1 MEFSVDDFHRSSAFK
16 EEGNDQYRKGNYDD
30 AKAKYNDGMNLLT
43 NRKDEESKELLGN
56 LLLNRGACNLKLNDY
71 TSCIDDCT
79 LALTH
84 ANPVLRVK
92 ALFRRATAFWQLG
105 KLSES
110 RADLQTIL
118 GLDKSNNEALHLMKI
133 VAEAIERKKP
143 QDNVQRLIERIK
155 EEIEK
160 KVEGEKGIVDAI
172 RCLIDLCSED
182 SYHSRQ
188 FGKFSGL
195 ILLVDLISDPVYSND
210 LRVVCVRLLAVLTN
224 HSIFCRQFITLDAY
238 HENNSNSVV
247 QEDFLNSE
255 EIVLSVSSDKEG
267 SSLPFLSVFALLK
280 LSLVETEKTIIM
292 IIMNILRSFP
302 VFKDHTDSNTMV
314 PTEEQLFLPSFYG
327 KMIIFSFKKLLK
339 SSSSSVRSEE
349 NFTFLIEAFNAFL
362 SDLPNYYDQ
371 VKPVDSRLES
381 LEDRNKR
388 LTITRSL
395 KYRSHI
401 HASWAIFECD
411 MIPLLI
417 DLLDNDSDSTSFLFK
432 QGASSALAKLIKY
445 YDENGNY
452 ERIKKYFT
460 KLFSR
465 ITIQSSSDS
474 SEGKESLLEHL
485 PENIPFWRKRALL
498 EGSLLLSHPELGSW
512 LLEQHNGIQ
521 QLILL
526 IQTQDIKLTKISSEV
541 LCLASGADSS
551 VALLK
556 PVVELGILESL
567 IHYND
572 NEIKSNAASAL
583 TKLAIKSKALTSDS
597 PENSEILNTVHSILK
612 NSSSSW
618 SDLKDNNNHSKQLQS
633 STERC
638 IEVLSALV
646 GKSYVKEEIVHG
658 SSRVKSCIAELIN
671 LSIPEGS
678 SALFAIA
685 HIFAAL
691 TVTNRE
697 LKALALAEKEM
708 TVEQYEQLAELNR
721 IKTKG
726 ENGEVIE
733 EKKVKLLLLHV
744 LDVLK
749 KMIFLVGG
757 S

>member
-1 MEFSVDDFHRSSAFK
+1 MEFSVDEYQRSSAFK
-16 EEGNDQYRKGNYDD
+16 EEGNDQYRKGNHDS
-30 AKAKYNDGMNLLT
+30 AKNKYTDGINLLT
-43 NRKDEESKELLGN
+43 HRTDEESKALLGN
-56 LLLNRGACNLKLNDY
+56 LLINRAACSLKLSDY
-71 TSCIDDCT
+71 PSCIDDCT
-79 LALTH
+79 LALTY
-84 ANPVLRVK
+84 ADPSLRAK
-92 ALFRRATAFWQLG
+92 ALFRRATAFCQMG

-110 RADLQTIL
+110 RIDLQTIL
-118 GLDKSNNEALHLMKI
+118 SQDKTNKEALHLMKI
-133 VAEAIERKKP
+133 VAEAIEKKKP
-143 QDNVQRLIERIK
+143 QDNVQRLVERVK
-155 EEIEK
+155 EENAK
-160 KVEGEKGIVDAI
+160 KDGEKGIVEAV

-182 SYHSRQ
+182 SYHARQ

-195 ILLVDLISDPVYSND
+195 HLLVDLINTPEYSND
-210 LRVVCVRLLAVLTN
+210 LRIVCVRLLAVLTN
-224 HSIFCRQFITLDAY
+224 HSIFCQQYITVDTY
-238 HENNSNSVV
+238 HGNNNNLVV
-247 QEDFLNSE
+247 KEDFLNSE
-255 EIVLSVSSDKEG
+255 EIVFSVSSVSSDKEG
-267 SSLPFLSVFALLK
+267 SQLPFLSVFALLK
-280 LSLVETEKTIIM
+280 LSLMEIEKTIIM

-302 VFKDHTDSNTMV
+302 VFKDNNDSNTIET
-314 PTEEQLFLPSFYG
+314 TEDRLFLSSFYG
-327 KMIIFSFKKLLK
+327 KMIIFCFKKLLK
-339 SSSSSVRSEE
+339 PSSSSIRSEE

-371 VKPVDSRLES
+371 VKPIDSRLES
-381 LEDRNKR
+381 LEDRTKR
-388 LTITRSL
+388 LTVTRSL

-411 MIPLLI
+411 MIPLLV
-417 DLLDNDSDSTSFLFK
+417 DLLDNDSDSSSFIYK
-432 QGASSALAKLIKY
+432 QGASSSLAKLIKY
-445 YDENGNY
+445 YGENGNY
-452 ERIKKYFT
+452 EGIKKYFT

-526 IQTQDIKLTKISSEV
+526 IQTQDLKLTKIASEV
-541 LCLASGADSS
+541 LCLASGTDSS

-556 PVVELGILESL
+556 PIVELGILESL

-612 NSSSSW
+612 SSNSSS
-618 SDLKDNNNHSKQLQS
+618 SDLKDNNKQLQS

-658 SSRVKSCIAELIN
+658 SSRVKSCISELVN

-708 TVEQYEQLAELNR
+708 TVEQYDQLAELNR
-721 IKTKG
+721 IKTKD

-733 EKKVKLLLLHV
+733 EKKVR
-744 LDVLK
+744 
-749 KMIFLVGG
+749 IFC
-757 S
+757 